1 MRYVVDVAGER
12 IAVELDGDVAI
23 IDGVRIPVQL
33 SDIEGT
39 PVRLV
44 TIGTGQ
50 HRVVAR
56 RGDARGRYVLS
67 LDGWR
72 FAVEA
77 LDERTRAIRDLS
89 AKHAGPAGP
98 SPIIAPMPGLIVRV
112 SVAVGDR
119 VAAGQGIVVME
130 AMKMENEL
138 RSTADAVVRAIHA
151 TAGTAVEK
159 GARLVEFEPPG

>member
-12 IAVELDGDVAI
+12 IEVELDGEEAVV
-23 IDGVRIPVQL
+23 DGERVSVHL
-33 SDIEGT
+33 ADIEGT

-44 TIGTGQ
+44 TIGAAQ
-50 HRVVAR
+50 HRVIAR
-56 RGDARGRYVLS
+56 RGDARGRYVLA

-72 FAVEA
+72 FDVEA

-89 AKHAGPAGP
+89 ATPAGPAGP
-98 SPIIAPMPGLIVRV
+98 SPIVAPMPGLIVRV

-138 RSTADAVVRAIHA
+138 RATADAVVRVIHA
-151 TAGTAVEK
+151 TPGTAVEK
-159 GARLVEFEPPG
+159 GTRLVEFEELR